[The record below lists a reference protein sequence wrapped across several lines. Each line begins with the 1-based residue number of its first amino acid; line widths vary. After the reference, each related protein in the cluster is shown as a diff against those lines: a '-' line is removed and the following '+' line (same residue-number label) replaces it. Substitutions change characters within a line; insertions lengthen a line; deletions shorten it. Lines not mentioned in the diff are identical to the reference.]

1 MTGLLFCYIPMHDV
15 APRVVTYPPRLHKIR
30 KRPAAMRLLLMKY
43 LDVVTIIPIISY
55 LVLHLYII

>member
-1 MTGLLFCYIPMHDV
+1 MHDV